1 MAWIY
6 IASYFAIVIITQIV
20 SVIVVS
26 KKSYQLRDGELIAV
40 FVATLFWPLT
50 TAIALYIQWLE
61 FIKRFKK

>member
-6 IASYFAIVIITQIV
+6 IVSYFAIVIITQIV

-50 TAIALYIQWLE
+50 AAIALYIQWLE